1 MPQCSQCGSEV
12 DSASNFCSQCGLRL
26 PAGEAAAAAH
36 PDEQGSSRWRRGTRV
51 VLTFLAVIATLAV
64 IFVVFVVYFIRHTT
78 IVTNSPSGSRVEAPF
93 GVFTQSNDP
102 AKLAKSLGLD
112 LYPGAKGEKSAQA
125 ELAGATLVL
134 MDFRTAASP
143 RQVIEF
149 YHQRYPD
156 AAAQTKGTQLSL
168 VQVSGS
174 ETMTIKATL
183 AKDSTAASHTE
194 IEISDIRR

>member
-1 MPQCSQCGSEV
+1 MPQCSQCGAEV

-26 PAGEAAAAAH
+26 PAGEAAAEL

-78 IVTNSPSGSRVEAPF
+78 IVTNSPSEAPF

-183 AKDSTAASHTE
+183 AKDSATASHTE

>member
-1 MPQCSQCGSEV
+1 MPQCSQCGAAV
-12 DSASNFCSQCGLRL
+12 DPASKFCSECGLRL
-26 PAGEAAAAAH
+26 AAPEAALTSRPEEPAG
-36 PDEQGSSRWRRGTRV
+36 PGWRRGTRV
-51 VLTFLAVIATLAV
+51 VITFLAVIAALAV

-78 IVTNSPSGSRVEAPF
+78 IVTNSPNGSRVEAPF

-112 LYPGAKGEKSAQA
+112 LYPGARGEKSAQA

-134 MDFRTAASP
+134 MDFRTNASP

-156 AAAQTKGTQLSL
+156 AAAQTKGTHLSL
-168 VQVSGS
+168 VQVSGN
-174 ETMTIKATL
+174 ETMTIKAAL
-183 AKDSTAASHTE
+183 AKDSATASHTE